1 MLNVGVI
8 VGERYEIAGRVGSG
22 GMADVYKAKDH
33 KLNRFVAM
41 KVLKPEFSA
50 DTNFIKKF
58 QREAQAAAGLAHP
71 NIVNVFDVG
80 EDQGINYIVM
90 ELVEGITLKEYISKK
105 GKLTV
110 KEATSIAIQVAMG
123 LEAAH
128 NRNIVHRDIKPQ
140 NIIISTDGKVKV
152 TDFGIAR
159 AASSN
164 TISTNAMGSVHYS
177 SPEQVRGGYSDYK
190 SDIYSLG
197 ITMYEMVTGKVPFDG
212 DTTVAIAIKHLQDE
226 MLPPSEFVP
235 ELPHSL
241 EEIILKCTQKSPD
254 RRYSTLAE
262 LINDLKHSLI
272 DPNGSFV
279 NLAPLSNHAQTVV
292 ISPDEMKEIKNAAY
306 APSGSSSGRYSDN
319 DEDEDD
325 DDYGYDDDDD
335 EDDDEGDDDNG
346 KGISTK
352 LEKAMTIGG
361 LIVGAI
367 IICILVYF
375 IVFASGG
382 LKFGGKDKDNDKKVE
397 NTTDPD
403 DKESSEKV
411 EVPDLTNSTPDE
423 ARTAL
428 NNLKLGYKKGGEE
441 PSDTVEAGKIVRQE
455 TEAGTKVDPHTEIV
469 CYISTGT
476 QEVEIPDLENETQ
489 TSAEAT
495 LKELGLQTQ
504 INKANSSSVSIGNVI
519 STDPAAG
526 TSVKSGTTV
535 TLTISIGE
543 GDTAAR
549 VPDVRGWAEEDAKA
563 ALSDAGLVPV
573 VQTGS
578 DQSVDVGDVYDQ
590 SVAAGTRVD
599 AGTTVTIYVRSEDT
613 GNSSGEGTWKAT
625 GQALGISTKEAE
637 GITQEILQQSVYKLE
652 LSQTISE
659 DETNATTVKEGVQ
672 MSEDNTIS
680 VSDVEG
686 VPGITEGTIFLY
698 IMTPNSGG
706 YTLYDQYPVTFQKVD

>member
-306 APSGSSSGRYSDN
+306 APSGSSSGRYNDN

-625 GQALGISTKEAE
+625 GQALGISTKEAD